1 MKCASDPPFLEP
13 TPMLTTLHIFANGPL
28 IARSRKLVIPYEK
41 RVHMLVTAVGLSII
55 DQTETMTALK

>member
-1 MKCASDPPFLEP
+1 MV
-13 TPMLTTLHIFANGPL
+13 TTLHIFANGPL